1 MKLTKEQSN
10 LYHSHTI
17 RNREE
22 IEKSQKCG
30 CMACCSIYWAKEI
43 EDWIDEINGKKITAL
58 CVKCGT
64 DAVIGDASGLEIN
77 QEILEA
83 LNKKWF

>member
-1 MKLTKEQSN
+1 MKLTKEQSK

-17 RNREE
+17 RNKEE

-30 CMACCSIYWAKEI
+30 CMACCAIYNANEI
-43 EDWIDEINGKKITAL
+43 EEYISEMNDSKMTAL

-64 DAVIGDASGLEIN
+64 DAIIGDASGLEIN
-77 QEILEA
+77 NEIVKA
-83 LNKKWF
+83 LNKIWF